1 LLKCFF
7 HEFTFITGKDASDD
21 FDDVGH
27 SKSAKEL
34 LAGFYIGDID
44 KSTIPKSTTYVAP
57 KQPAYHQDKTVEF
70 IIKILQF
77 LVPIA
82 ILALAL
88 TVRFYTKAS
97 E

>member
-1 LLKCFF
+1 MW
-7 HEFTFITGKDASDD
+7 FIVFSSTGKDASDD

-27 SKSAKEL
+27 SKSAKEML
-34 LAGFYIGDID
+34 QGFYIGEID
-44 KSTIPKSTTYVAP
+44 VSTIPKNTTYVAP
-57 KQPAYHQDKTVEF
+57 KQPAYHHDKSMEF
-70 IIKILQF
+70 FIRILQV

-88 TVRFYTKAS
+88 AVRFYTKTS